1 MAYDRGWV
9 GRWIEQRRARLR
21 REDFVFFHAAPLLVL
36 VAAGFR
42 TSRLSDGFPDKRTRD
57 GGYRLC
63 ESVDDRPGLDV
74 AARRPFQSRLCAR
87 VRGQSVRSQSRPP
100 WTESCAEL
108 RAKRRYPDGVEARS
122 VRPLVAALDRNG
134 EWP

>member
-36 VAAGFR
+36 VAAFRPFAGQLSMCPPIRLTAGFR

-74 AARRPFQSRLCAR
+74 AARRPFQSRLCA
-87 VRGQSVRSQSRPP
+87 
-100 WTESCAEL
+100 
-108 RAKRRYPDGVEARS
+108 
-122 VRPLVAALDRNG
+122 
-134 EWP
+134 